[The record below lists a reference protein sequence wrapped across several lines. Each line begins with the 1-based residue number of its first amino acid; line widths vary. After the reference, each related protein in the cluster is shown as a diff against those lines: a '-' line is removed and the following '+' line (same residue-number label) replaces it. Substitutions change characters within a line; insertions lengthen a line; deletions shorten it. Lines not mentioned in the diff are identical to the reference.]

1 VRVFVI
7 WEPVL
12 PSDLFA
18 PSTSTLHRISDN
30 KVSQYWDKPRVVSH
44 SMGETDHNSIVW
56 DYVAVYEPGKLW
68 NNSPPE
74 TVYSGNPVV
83 DVIDETRTAIQQQLE
98 PKNRQK

>member
-18 PSTSTLHRISDN
+18 PSTSSLKRISDPR
-30 KVSQYWDKPRVVSH
+30 VAQYWDKPRLVSH

-68 NNSPPE
+68 DQALPKA
-74 TVYSGNPVV
+74 VYSGNPVV
-83 DVIDETRTAIQQQLE
+83 DVIDETRAAIRQQLE
-98 PKNRQK
+98 SQIRPK